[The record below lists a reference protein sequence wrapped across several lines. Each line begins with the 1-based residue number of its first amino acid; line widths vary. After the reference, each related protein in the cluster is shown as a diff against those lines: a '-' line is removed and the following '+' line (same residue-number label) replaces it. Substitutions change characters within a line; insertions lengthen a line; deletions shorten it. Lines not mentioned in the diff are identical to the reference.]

1 MEISNTVIIILIFI
15 VILLEYKIQK
25 KQLGII
31 ILHNN
36 DHTLNKVVQYITAF
50 FEKLEQ
56 HFTIIII
63 KEERKNKNRSTGRL
77 FNIGYR
83 QISKLDGYLFIDS
96 KYCKLDSYYNLLVKP
111 TNLTND
117 TIYPKG
123 KLEIVDN
130 LCGIFISREYFKKI
144 DGFSNS
150 PNKNFKELLEILEND
165 RTSKE
170 QYGGYLSTNLGIK
183 YNIVDKTP
191 ITVNAIRIVINIK
204 KAKL

>member
-1 MEISNTVIIILIFI
+1 MEISNTIIIILIFI
-15 VILLEYKIQK
+15 IILLEYKIQK

-36 DHTLNKVVQYITAF
+36 DHTLNKIVQYITSF
-50 FEKLEQ
+50 FEKLEV

-63 KEERKNKNRSTGRL
+63 KEEKSRKNNSRSTGRL

-83 QISKLDGYLFIDS
+83 QLSKLDGYLFIDS

-111 TNLTND
+111 TKLTNE
-117 TIYPKG
+117 TIYPKN
-123 KLEIVDN
+123 KLEVVDN

-150 PNKNFKELLEILEND
+150 PNNNFGDFLNSLEND
-165 RTSKE
+165 KKAKE
-170 QYGGYLSTNLGIK
+170 KYGGYLSTNLGIK
-183 YNIVDKTP
+183 YNIVERTP
-191 ITVNAIRIVINIK
+191 ITTNAMRIVI
-204 KAKL
+204 KLYVK

>member
-1 MEISNTVIIILIFI
+1 MEISNTIIIILILI
-15 VILLEYKIQK
+15 IILLEYKIQK

-36 DHTLNKVVQYITAF
+36 DHTLHKIVQYISAF
-50 FEKLEQ
+50 FEKLEI
-56 HFTIIII
+56 HFTIVII
-63 KEERKNKNRSTGRL
+63 KEERKNNSRSTGRL
-77 FNIGYR
+77 FNIGYI

-111 TNLTND
+111 TNLTNH
-117 TIYPKG
+117 TIYPKN
-123 KLEIVDN
+123 KIEIVDN

-150 PNKNFKELLEILEND
+150 TNSTFGEFLKTLEND
-165 RTSKE
+165 REFKE
-170 QYGGYLSTNLGIK
+170 KYGGYLSTNLGIK

-191 ITVNAIRIVINIK
+191 ITTNAIRIVINIK
-204 KAKL
+204 KTKL

>member
-1 MEISNTVIIILIFI
+1 MEISNTLVIILIFI
-15 VILLEYKIQK
+15 IILLEYKIQK

-36 DHTLNKVVQYITAF
+36 DHTLNKIVQYITSF

-63 KEERKNKNRSTGRL
+63 KEEKSKKNNERSTGRL

-83 QISKLDGYLFIDS
+83 QLSKLDGYLFIDS

-111 TNLTND
+111 TKLTNE
-117 TIYPKG
+117 TIYPKN
-123 KLEIVDN
+123 KIEVIDN
-130 LCGIFISREYFKKI
+130 LCGVFISREYFKKI

-150 PNKNFKELLEILEND
+150 PNNNFGDFLKSLEGDKKAKE
-165 RTSKE
+165 K
-170 QYGGYLSTNLGIK
+170 YGGYLSTNLGIK
-183 YNIVDKTP
+183 YNIVERTP
-191 ITVNAIRIVINIK
+191 ITTNAIRIVI
-204 KAKL
+204 KLYVK

>member
-1 MEISNTVIIILIFI
+1 MEISNTLVIILIFI
-15 VILLEYKIQK
+15 IILLEYKIQK

-36 DHTLNKVVQYITAF
+36 DHTLNKIVQYITAF

-63 KEERKNKNRSTGRL
+63 KEDKTKKNNSRSTGRL

-83 QISKLDGYLFIDS
+83 QLSKLDGYLFIDS

-111 TNLTND
+111 TKLTSE
-117 TIYPKG
+117 TIYPKN
-123 KLEIVDN
+123 KIEVIDN
-130 LCGIFISREYFKKI
+130 LCGVFISREYFKKI

-150 PNKNFKELLEILEND
+150 PNNNFGEFLDTLEGDKMAKE
-165 RTSKE
+165 K
-170 QYGGYLSTNLGIK
+170 YGGYLSTNLGIK
-183 YNIVDKTP
+183 YNIVERTP
-191 ITVNAIRIVINIK
+191 ITTNAIRIVI
-204 KAKL
+204 KLYVK